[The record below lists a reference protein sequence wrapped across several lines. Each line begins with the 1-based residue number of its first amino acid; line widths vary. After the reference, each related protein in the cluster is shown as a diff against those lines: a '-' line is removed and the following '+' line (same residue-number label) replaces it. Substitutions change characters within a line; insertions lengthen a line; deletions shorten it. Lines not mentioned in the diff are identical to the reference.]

1 MGRRPRATLTRHTA
15 RAARPSYTHGVTTS
29 PSPPP
34 SVSVLQRLRL
44 TRHLLPPL
52 IVLVVVLYELFATSL
67 DSGQAQ
73 FWAHLAFY
81 GVLGPLVT
89 FFTLQ
94 WLEKGVLAR
103 ELAERELRRLYGELR
118 ASHRQLDTVQS
129 LLRTLA
135 EAADLEQVLDAAV
148 SGTQRALGA
157 VFVHLQ
163 LSEGLERSLS
173 EGTLLGAPSADLH
186 EVRLPLVTGSEA
198 NGCLTL
204 HFEQPPSPDTLRLAG
219 ALAAEIGTAVEAA
232 HRRTQDLITLYEV
245 DQSIRAERNMRRLL
259 ERVTQN
265 MAGRVGAN
273 ARAVFLTDED
283 GVLRHVW
290 SQGPHGEVNRKG
302 HTPEFVKRVA
312 TSGQAVIATA
322 DEAREVFERADAAL
336 GLAMRDDA
344 GVIGVIVLGD
354 THPNAFEGVRVPLL
368 ALLANQA
375 TLAIRNAR
383 AYLYSEELAI
393 GEERARI
400 AREIHDGVAQSLAF
414 CALKLDVAERLVP
427 KNPEQATHE
436 VQVARTILRE
446 QIREV
451 RRSIFALRPIDLE
464 RFGLLETVRRY
475 VQDFGEQNSLRTHLR
490 IEGEVSLVPSDEAIV
505 FRILQESLNNV
516 AKHAKAREVWVTLT
530 GGDTVELEVKDDGQG
545 FDLSQI
551 TGRVS
556 SAGGLGLAQMKER
569 IESRGGHYAVLSA
582 RGSGTSVRAQI
593 PGA

>member
-1 MGRRPRATLTRHTA
+1 M
-15 RAARPSYTHGVTTS
+15 TTS

-52 IVLVVVLYELFATSL
+52 IVLVVVLYELFATGLS
-67 DSGQAQ
+67 SGQAQ

-103 ELAERELRRLYGELR
+103 ELAERELRRLYRELR
-118 ASHRQLDTVQS
+118 ASHQQLDTVQS
-129 LLRTLA
+129 LIRTLA

-148 SGTQRALGA
+148 SGAQRALGA
-157 VFVHLQ
+157 VFVRLQ
-163 LSEGLERSLS
+163 LSEGLERAVS
-173 EGTLLGAPSADLH
+173 EGTLLVAPSADLH
-186 EVRLPLVTGSEA
+186 EVRLALTTGSEA
-198 NGCLTL
+198 TGRLTL
-204 HFEQPPSPDTLRLAG
+204 HFEQAPSPDTLRLAG

-232 HRRTQDLITLYEV
+232 RRRTQDLITLYQV

-265 MAGRVGAN
+265 MAVRIGAA
-273 ARAVFLTDED
+273 ARAVYLTDED

-290 SQGPHGEVNRKG
+290 SRDSHGEVSRKG
-302 HTPEFVKRVA
+302 YTPDFVKRTA
-312 TSGQAVIATA
+312 ASGQAVVATS
-322 DEAREVFERADAAL
+322 DEARQVFESASAAL

-344 GVIGVIVLGD
+344 GIVGVIVLGD
-354 THPNAFEGVRVPLL
+354 THLNAFESVRVPLL

-414 CALKLDVAERLVP
+414 CALKLDVVERLIS
-427 KNPEQATHE
+427 KNSEQAVHE

-464 RFGLLETVRRY
+464 RFGLLETLRRY
-475 VQDFGEQNSLRTHLR
+475 VQDFGEQNSIRTHLS
-490 IEGEVSLVPSDEAIV
+490 IEGDINLAPSDEAIV

-545 FDLSQI
+545 FDFAQL

-569 IESRGGHYAVLSA
+569 IESRGGHYTVLSEC
-582 RGSGTSVRAQI
+582 GSGTSVRAQLPI
-593 PGA
+593 A